1 MKYYNKYS
9 TIYAI
14 PIHIRGLLQVYT
26 KEVSMGSGA
35 TASSNRGSD
44 KGPVWTRIPRNGYF
58 LLLRYSSRFPLA
70 LCCERA
76 SLLARSSLSGRVS
89 LCSSASF
96 PCDCDG
102 YSVWL
107 SETSFSQFFF
117 HFCVMKVEREGTYF
131 FGVAGKLWRKI
142 RRRRRCGSCCFS
154 SLLFVFSTLLIFY
167 MWCEECK
174 WWRECFVLVEDG
186 RYKLWRYFLVGK
198 VWSWFCTSTY
208 REVFLL

>member
-1 MKYYNKYS
+1 MQPRVRTAVPTKGPFEPES
-9 TIYAI
+9 PATATFSCSVTL
-14 PIHIRGLLQVYT
+14 RDSLSLFVASGLLF
-26 KEVSMGSGA
+26 S
-35 TASSNRGSD
+35 
-44 KGPVWTRIPRNGYF
+44 
-58 LLLRYSSRFPLA
+58 LA
-70 LCCERA
+70 V
-76 SLLARSSLSGRVS
+76 VS
-89 LCSSASF
+89 LDEFSSALQLPS
-96 PCDCDG
+96 
-102 YSVWL
+102 L
-107 SETSFSQFFF
+107 AIETVIVYGCLKLLFRNFFF

-142 RRRRRCGSCCFS
+142 RRRRCGSCCFS
-154 SLLFVFSTLLIFY
+154 SLLFVFSTLLVLY